1 MMVQPVKRNRIGDRR
16 AEERLVVQYNLL
28 PSPIPTSTTLVL
40 FYHAASLLS
49 FLVHIIMADD
59 PPQRHPAS
67 PITLLL
73 QTLGMT
79 RDDLSRHSTQMR
91 NILEAESEG
100 FQPVAYKTE
109 LAEGLLVERNGV
121 RSRTQSLT
129 NLSLAGPSS
138 YAASPP
144 RTPVKAEP
152 VERGIPSR
160 PKDTMEMVM
169 ERKSKEK
176 RRARKGE

>member
-1 MMVQPVKRNRIGDRR
+1 
-16 AEERLVVQYNLL
+16 
-28 PSPIPTSTTLVL
+28 
-40 FYHAASLLS
+40 
-49 FLVHIIMADD
+49 MAD
-59 PPQRHPAS
+59 PSLQRHPTS

-79 RDDLSRHSTQMR
+79 RDDLVRHSTQMR
-91 NILEAESEG
+91 NFLETESPE
-100 FQPVAYKTE
+100 FQPMGYK
-109 LAEGLLVERNGV
+109 AEFVEITSLRTRSE

-129 NLSLAGPSS
+129 NLPMAGPSS
-138 YAASPP
+138 YVASPP

-160 PKDTMEMVM
+160 PKDTMELVM

-176 RRARKGE
+176 KRARKGMRGELSRKKLISDGSSRVYISYARNT

>member
-1 MMVQPVKRNRIGDRR
+1 M
-16 AEERLVVQYNLL
+16 AE
-28 PSPIPTSTTLVL
+28 
-40 FYHAASLLS
+40 
-49 FLVHIIMADD
+49 D
-59 PPQRHPAS
+59 PPQRHPTS

-79 RDDLSRHSTQMR
+79 RDDLVRHSTQMR
-91 NILEAESEG
+91 NFLEAESNG
-100 FQPVAYKTE
+100 FQPSDHK
-109 LAEGLLVERNGV
+109 AELVEFTLPDTHGV

-129 NLSLAGPSS
+129 NLSLVGPSS

-152 VERGIPSR
+152 VERGIPTR

-176 RRARKGE
+176 KRARKGQ